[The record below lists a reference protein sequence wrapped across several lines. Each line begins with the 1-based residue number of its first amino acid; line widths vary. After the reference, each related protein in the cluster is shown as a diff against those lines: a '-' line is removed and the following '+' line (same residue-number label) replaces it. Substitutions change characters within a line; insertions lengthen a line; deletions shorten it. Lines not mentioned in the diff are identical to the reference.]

1 MPLALTRRLGEE
13 IQLRFSENMTEQDLQ
28 ILVREGISI
37 RLTEVGGRQAVLSVA
52 APHTVNVVRSELLNR

>member
-28 ILVREGISI
+28 TLVREGISI

-52 APHTVNVVRSELLNR
+52 APNTVNVVRAELLDR